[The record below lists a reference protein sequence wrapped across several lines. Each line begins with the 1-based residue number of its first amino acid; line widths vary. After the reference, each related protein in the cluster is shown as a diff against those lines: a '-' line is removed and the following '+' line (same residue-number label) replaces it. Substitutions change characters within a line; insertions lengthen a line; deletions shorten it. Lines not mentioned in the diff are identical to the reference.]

1 MLIYFLET
9 IIWKMVQ
16 FHLYETWVIIIIL
29 KINSEFHTKFYFIS
43 DLTLLENNGVISLM
57 AMKII
62 IGYWKF

>member
-1 MLIYFLET
+1 LLIYFLET